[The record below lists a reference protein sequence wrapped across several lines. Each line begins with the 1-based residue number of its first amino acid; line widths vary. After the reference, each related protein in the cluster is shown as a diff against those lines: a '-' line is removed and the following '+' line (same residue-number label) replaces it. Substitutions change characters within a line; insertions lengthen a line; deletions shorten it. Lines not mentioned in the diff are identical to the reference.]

1 MPHQNIPQ
9 KYLDDLHTLLYA
21 DDYDEDAIKQELAKK
36 KLSSYAASVFQTMT
50 DKTGLTEGFMPIPA
64 KKGRKSK
71 EILKFV
77 K

>member
-1 MPHQNIPQ
+1 MLCTHVLNGK
-9 KYLDDLHTLLYA
+9 KYAFSGFFDLGDD
-21 DDYDEDAIKQELAKK
+21 EPIQELAEK